1 MKKLEL
7 VGTYSYGKNPISA
20 NTIWNK
26 TFSVGIFKWELKSN
40 KKALK
45 KGKIIIR
52 VCGEVANK
60 EKVFAKADEIVNEL
74 NNGISINAYPKK
86 VMVCTLNVK
95 D

>member
-1 MKKLEL
+1 MKNLEL
-7 VGTYSYGKNPISA
+7 LNKYDYDKTPTFADTN
-20 NTIWNK
+20 WNK
-26 TFSVGIFKWELKSN
+26 TFSVGIFQWELKSN

-52 VCGEVANK
+52 ICGEVANK
-60 EKVFAKADEIVNEL
+60 EQVFAKAAEIANQL

-86 VMVCTLNVK
+86 IVVCTLNVK